1 MRGLPFLAEGTLRQ
15 HHAMA
20 PKPGLPHTAG
30 FACTLGCWA
39 PQLDEL
45 LARDACGRPAT
56 RVLLM
61 DNRGVGR
68 SSIPRRRAAYSTS
81 HMASDVLAVLVRS
94 RRRAPAC
101 HHPH

>member
-1 MRGLPFLAEGTLRQ
+1 M
-15 HHAMA
+15 
-20 PKPGLPHTAG
+20 HTG

-45 LARDACGRPAT
+45 LAEDSCGRPAT

-81 HMASDVLAVLVRS
+81 HMASDVVAILVCARNIAVWQQLS
-94 RRRAPAC
+94 I
-101 HHPH
+101 